1 MKPFLIV
8 WLIGYV
14 IATALIFVSSKRW
27 SDDIIERLIGA
38 LLIGVSSWL
47 YVAIAVAAYLLKRE
61 KGRNE
66 TGKGGAQ

>member
-14 IATALIFVSSKRW
+14 IATALMFVSSKRW